1 MHHLSFKLKK
11 AFLGLSLFV
20 FITGISY
27 YTYKFITV
35 NKHYTYLLNPQY
47 NEQTDLQS
55 AYEIKGN
62 IVMLGNSLVYRV
74 HWNELLGRSDVI
86 NRGIGSD
93 IMAGYLTRLQYVFN
107 VNPKICFVEG
117 GINDLAKDIAIDT
130 IVYNMRRLTD
140 TLECHNIKVVLNSTI
155 HVAASYPNSE
165 EVNNKVKELNK
176 RMKLEFPNNTIID
189 LNGIIAPNEVLEAP
203 YAQKDGIHLTSKAYL
218 IWKDKILLTLHNAQ
232 I

>member
-55 AYEIKGN
+55 VYETKGN
-62 IVMLGNSLVYRV
+62 IVMLGNSIVYRV

-117 GINDLAKDIAIDT
+117 GINDLVKDIAIDT

-140 TLECHNIKVVLNSTI
+140 TLEHHNIRVILNSTI
-155 HVAASYPNSE
+155 HVAASYPNSK
-165 EVNNKVKELNK
+165 EVNDKVKELNK

>member
-1 MHHLSFKLKK
+1 MYHLTFKLKK
-11 AFLGLSLFV
+11 AFQYMFLFA

-27 YTYKFITV
+27 YTYKFVTLDR
-35 NKHYTYLLNPQY
+35 HYTYLLNSQY
-47 NEQTDLQS
+47 AEQTDLQS
-55 AYEIKGN
+55 AYETKGN
-62 IVMLGNSLVYRV
+62 VVMLGNSMVYRV

-93 IMAGYLTRLQYVFN
+93 ITAGYLNRLQYVFN
-107 VNPKICFVEG
+107 VHPKICFVEG
-117 GINDLAKDIAIDT
+117 GINDIVKDIAIDT

-140 TLECHNIKVVLNSTI
+140 TLEYHNVRVVLNSTI
-155 HVAASYPNSE
+155 HVTSNYPNSE
-165 EVNNKVKELNK
+165 EVNSKVKELNK
-176 RMKLEFPNNTIID
+176 RMKQEFPNNTIID

-218 IWKDKILLTLHNAQ
+218 IWKAKILLALYNAQ